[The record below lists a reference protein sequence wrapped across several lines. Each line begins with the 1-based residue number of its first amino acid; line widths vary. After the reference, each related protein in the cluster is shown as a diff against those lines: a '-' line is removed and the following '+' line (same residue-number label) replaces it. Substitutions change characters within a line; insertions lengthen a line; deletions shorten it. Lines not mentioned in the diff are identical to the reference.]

1 MNEITISRQEQ
12 AALIHSRILANGQIA
27 AQALVSM
34 CQDLKR
40 MRDEKL
46 YEELNYSTFEDYAEQ
61 ACGIKQ
67 RQAYSYI
74 AAFERLGPD
83 YIEQNAELG
92 ITKLELISQ
101 VSSYEREEFLETV
114 DVEDASTR
122 ELKEEIQKWKNQV
135 EQLSLLNKDLE
146 RESGEKGEDL
156 MFLKDELKEARAE
169 IECLKSQPT
178 PVAIAE
184 ADEETIKKAVEE
196 ANAENTELIKKLKQQ
211 IKDEKAKVKSSE
223 ESKASAVE
231 EAKAEAIEEANK
243 KIDELLKEK
252 NASDEKLKEALKAAK
267 VANADEDVMAIRFL
281 FSELQSTANNILSH
295 LEKIKGKDAEQAGKL
310 GKTISSILN
319 NFINEIEV
327 RADE

>member
-1 MNEITISRQEQ
+1 MNEITTSRQEQ

-34 CQDLKR
+34 CQDLKH

-74 AAFERLGPD
+74 AALERLGPE

-156 MFLKDELKEARAE
+156 IFLKDELKEARAE

-196 ANAENTELIKKLKQQ
+196 AKAENTELIKKLKQQ
-211 IKDEKAKVKSSE
+211 IKDEKAKVKLSE
-223 ESKASAVE
+223 ESKVS
-231 EAKAEAIEEANK
+231 
-243 KIDELLKEK
+243 LLKEK

>member
-74 AAFERLGPD
+74 AALERLGSE

-169 IECLKSQPT
+169 IERLKSQPT

-196 ANAENTELIKKLKQQ
+196 AKAENTELIKKLKQQ

-223 ESKASAVE
+223 ESKVSAVK

-295 LEKIKGKDAEQAGKL
+295 LEKIKGKDAEQADKL

-327 RADE
+327 SADE

>member
-1 MNEITISRQEQ
+1 MNELTVSRQEQ
-12 AALIHSRILANGQIA
+12 AALIHNRILANGQIA
-27 AQALVSM
+27 AQALVAM
-34 CQDLKR
+34 CKDLKQ

-46 YEELNYSTFEDYAEQ
+46 YEELHYSSFEDYAEQ

-74 AAFERLGPD
+74 SAYERLGAD

-122 ELKEEIQKWKNQV
+122 ELKDEIQKWKNQV

-156 MFLKDELKEARAE
+156 MFAKDKLKEAQAE
-169 IECLKSQPT
+169 IERLKSQPT

-184 ADEETIKKAVEE
+184 ADEETIKKAVAE
-196 ANAENTELIKKLKQQ
+196 AKEKDAEVIKKLKQQ
-211 IKDEKAKVKSSE
+211 LKDEKAKAKSAE
-223 ESKASAVE
+223 DAKASAVK
-231 EAKAEAIEEANK
+231 EAKEKANK
-243 KIDELLKEK
+243 KANERIDKLIAEGKEK
-252 NASDEKLKEALKAAK
+252 DIQLQNAIKAAK
-267 VANADEDVMAIRFL
+267 VANADEDVIAIRFL
-281 FSELQSTANNILSH
+281 FSELQSTANKIVSH
-295 LEKIKGKDAEQAGKL
+295 LANIRNKDEHQADKLSTTMADIIKDII
-310 GKTISSILN
+310 T
-319 NFINEIEV
+319 EIKSK
-327 RADE
+327 

>member
-74 AAFERLGPD
+74 AALERLGPE

-169 IECLKSQPT
+169 IERLKSQPT

-196 ANAENTELIKKLKQQ
+196 AKAENTELIKKLKQQ

-223 ESKASAVE
+223 ESKASAVQK
-231 EAKAEAIEEANK
+231 AKAEATQEANK
-243 KIDELLKEK
+243 RIDELLKEK
-252 NASDEKLKEALKAAK
+252 NASDEKLKEAMKAAK
-267 VANADEDVMAIRFL
+267 VANADEDVIAIRFL